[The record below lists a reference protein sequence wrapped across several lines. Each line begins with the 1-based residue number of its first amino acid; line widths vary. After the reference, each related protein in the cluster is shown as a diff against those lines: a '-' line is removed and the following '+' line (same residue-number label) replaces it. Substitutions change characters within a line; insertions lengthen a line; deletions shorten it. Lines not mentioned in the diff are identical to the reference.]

1 MSLITANRISYTI
14 NNKKLFHN
22 LSFTI
27 DAGSALHIKGGN
39 GSGKS
44 TLLRILLGITTPSK
58 GKIELLKPNTK
69 ITYLGHKNAIKN
81 YLTPIENLK
90 LIFHQSSLESA
101 LDWFQRL
108 GLSRVQDEISAN
120 LSFGQ
125 QKKLA
130 LIRVLAAPADLI
142 VLDEPFVGLDDSSKN
157 LLNKYLQESILKGS
171 SLALTSHIRPEITSK
186 ELMLENF
193 SND

>member
-58 GKIELLKPNTK
+58 GKIELLKPNIK

-142 VLDEPFVGLDDSSKN
+142 VLDEPFVGLDDSSRN

>member
-58 GKIELLKPNTK
+58 GKIELLKPNIK

>member
-58 GKIELLKPNTK
+58 GKIELLKPNIK

-90 LIFHQSSLESA
+90 LIFHQSNLESA

-142 VLDEPFVGLDDSSKN
+142 VLDEPFVGLDDSSRN
-157 LLNKYLQESILKGS
+157 LLNEYLQESISTGS
-171 SLALTSHIRPEITSK
+171 SLVLTSHIRPEIISK

>member
-22 LSFTI
+22 LSFAI

>member
-1 MSLITANRISYTI
+1 MSLIAANRISYTI

-27 DAGSALHIKGGN
+27 DVGSALHIKGGN

-90 LIFHQSSLESA
+90 LIFHQSNLESA

-142 VLDEPFVGLDDSSKN
+142 VLDEPFVGLDDSSRN
-157 LLNKYLQESILKGS
+157 LLNKYLQESISTGS
-171 SLALTSHIRPEITSK
+171 SLALTSHIRPEIISK

>member
-1 MSLITANRISYTI
+1 MSLIAANRISYTI

-22 LSFTI
+22 LSFAI

-44 TLLRILLGITTPSK
+44 TLLRILLGITAPSK
-58 GKIELLKPNTK
+58 GTIELLKPNTK

-130 LIRVLAAPADLI
+130 LIRVLAVPADLI
-142 VLDEPFVGLDDSSKN
+142 VLDEPFVGLDDSSRN
-157 LLNKYLQESILKGS
+157 LLNKYLQESISKGS

>member
-1 MSLITANRISYTI
+1 MSVIAANRISYTI

-90 LIFHQSSLESA
+90 LIFHQSNLESA

-142 VLDEPFVGLDDSSKN
+142 VLDEPFVGLDDSSRN
-157 LLNKYLQESILKGS
+157 LLNKYLQESISTGS
-171 SLALTSHIRPEITSK
+171 SLVLTSHIRPEIISK

>member
-1 MSLITANRISYTI
+1 MSLIAANRISYTI

-22 LSFTI
+22 LSFAI

-142 VLDEPFVGLDDSSKN
+142 VLDEPFVGLDDSSRN

>member
-1 MSLITANRISYTI
+1 MSLIAANRISYTI

-90 LIFHQSSLESA
+90 LIFHQSNLESA

-142 VLDEPFVGLDDSSKN
+142 VLDEPFVGLDDSSRN
-157 LLNKYLQESILKGS
+157 LLNKYLQESISTGS
-171 SLALTSHIRPEITSK
+171 SLALTSHIRSEIISK

>member
-1 MSLITANRISYTI
+1 MSLIAANRISYTI

-142 VLDEPFVGLDDSSKN
+142 VLDEPFVGLDDSSRN
-157 LLNKYLQESILKGS
+157 LLNKYLQESISKGS
-171 SLALTSHIRPEITSK
+171 SLALTSHIRPEIISK

>member
-1 MSLITANRISYTI
+1 MSLIAANRISYTI

-22 LSFTI
+22 LSFAI

-58 GKIELLKPNTK
+58 GKIELLKPNIK

-142 VLDEPFVGLDDSSKN
+142 VLDEPFVGLDDSSRN
-157 LLNKYLQESILKGS
+157 LLNEYLQESISTGS
-171 SLALTSHIRPEITSK
+171 SLVLTSHIRPEIISK

>member
-1 MSLITANRISYTI
+1 MSLIAANRISYTI

-58 GKIELLKPNTK
+58 GKIELLKPNIK

-142 VLDEPFVGLDDSSKN
+142 VLDEPFVGLDDSSRN
-157 LLNKYLQESILKGS
+157 LLNKYLQESISTGS
-171 SLALTSHIRPEITSK
+171 SLALTSHIRPEIISK